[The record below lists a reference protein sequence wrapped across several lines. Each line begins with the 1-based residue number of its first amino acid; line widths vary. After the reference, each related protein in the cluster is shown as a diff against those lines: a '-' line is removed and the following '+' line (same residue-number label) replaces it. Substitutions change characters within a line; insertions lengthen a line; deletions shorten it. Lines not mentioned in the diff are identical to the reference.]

1 MSDIELD
8 VGATTQ
14 ALQTV
19 LAETQSQ
26 HHTHD
31 AAQPAFNP
39 SAAGQINAARGA
51 ALAGMLS
58 ALHTEIQKRFI
69 GLEQHTQLAQ
79 RTVAELAAGD
89 DAFAA
94 GVGKVATEGGGV

>member
-8 VGATTQ
+8 VGATTE
-14 ALQTV
+14 ALQAA

-31 AAQPAFNP
+31 AAQPVFNP

-51 ALAGMLS
+51 ALAALFS
-58 ALHTEIQKRFI
+58 ALHRETQRRFI

-89 DAFAA
+89 EGFAA
-94 GVGKVATEGGGV
+94 GVGKVATEVGGV